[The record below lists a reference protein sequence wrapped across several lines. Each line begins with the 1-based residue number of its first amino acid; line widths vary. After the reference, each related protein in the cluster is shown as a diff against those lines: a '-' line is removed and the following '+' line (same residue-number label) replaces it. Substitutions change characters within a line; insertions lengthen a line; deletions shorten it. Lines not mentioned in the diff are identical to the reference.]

1 MRLTLGI
8 LRLQGGGWLV
18 NNTKDIGMELIK
30 RDTNAL
36 AIKSKES
43 IAKCEKAMAIWNH
56 SRSAGMLKSM
66 TIGGEYSPMRR
77 LRQVAAEM
85 TRKKQAMN
93 EAKHNVRKKSIRIK
107 MLKRGLESLT
117 DELERE
123 MAMARIEEL
132 QDTISSIEGPYIGA
146 MQEVQELAAIHDAL
160 VSQITEEYG
169 KFDEEVFEKEESR
182 YWVKRGFGQAL
193 REVRECGRIKCGNQE
208 LLEQIGIN
216 PTVALKMIQDH
227 LKTEE
232 QSMNMS
238 SDMVENFLDTVA
250 DKGHSLTRERIMR
263 LGFNPEVI
271 TDHLLIEGE

>member
-1 MRLTLGI
+1 M
-8 LRLQGGGWLV
+8 
-18 NNTKDIGMELIK
+18 DIIK

-36 AIKSKES
+36 ATKADAS
-43 IAKCEKAMAIWNH
+43 IAKCERTMAIWNH
-56 SRSAGMLKSM
+56 SRSAGMLKTI

-85 TRKKQAMN
+85 SRKKQAMS
-93 EAKHNVRKKSIRIK
+93 EAKHKVRKKAIRIK
-107 MLKRGLESLT
+107 MLQRDLDAMT
-117 DELERE
+117 DELDRE

-132 QDTISSIEGPYIGA
+132 QDTIHAIEGPYIGA
-146 MQEVQELAAIHDAL
+146 MQEVQELSAIHDSLQA
-160 VSQITEEYG
+160 QIIAEHG
-169 KFDEEVFEKEESR
+169 KLDEEVYEAEESR